1 MLIKKPIIYCVREH
15 IVCIL
20 SHFLKS
26 RSRFWFTFTCR
37 NLNAAFA
44 CMRSTFFFGMQ
55 LSSFMHCDSFSNSGP
70 LPLVLLWGCVCLL
83 VSAEHNVYCCLVF
96 YFYFLTECY
105 LVMYQLLNISH
116 SSKVAGATVDWIAYS
131 QMNGSNSSGSCESI
145 AYPLSWE
152 RCCGSSPRDSPIH
165 SMGFL
170 SRILL
175 QGKLLAKQKE
185 IIIQLELGDRLL
197 ENKRLVYI

>member
-1 MLIKKPIIYCVREH
+1 MH
-15 IVCIL
+15 
-20 SHFLKS
+20 
-26 RSRFWFTFTCR
+26 
-37 NLNAAFA
+37 AFYF
-44 CMRSTFFFGMQ
+44 TFFFGMQ

-70 LPLVLLWGCVCLL
+70 LPLVLLWDCVCLL
-83 VSAEHNVYCCLVF
+83 VSAEYNIYCC
-96 YFYFLTECY
+96 
-105 LVMYQLLNISH
+105 LVMYQLLNISQ

-145 AYPLSWE
+145 AYPLSWK
-152 RCCGSSPRDSPIH
+152 RCCGSSPRDSPFH

-175 QGKLLAKQKE
+175 QGELLAKQKE
-185 IIIQLELGDRLL
+185 IIIQMELGDRML